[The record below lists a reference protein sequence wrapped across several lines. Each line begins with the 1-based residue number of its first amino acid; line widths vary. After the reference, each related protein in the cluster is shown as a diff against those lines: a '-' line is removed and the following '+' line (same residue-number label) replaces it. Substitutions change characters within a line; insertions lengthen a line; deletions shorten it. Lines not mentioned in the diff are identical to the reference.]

1 MGLPWAPMAHSV
13 MPVMNRFLTLL
24 ALCLVLIVVFIA
36 AT

>member
-1 MGLPWAPMAHSV
+1 VAQPDGTV
-13 MPVMNRFLTLL
+13 VMNRFLTLL